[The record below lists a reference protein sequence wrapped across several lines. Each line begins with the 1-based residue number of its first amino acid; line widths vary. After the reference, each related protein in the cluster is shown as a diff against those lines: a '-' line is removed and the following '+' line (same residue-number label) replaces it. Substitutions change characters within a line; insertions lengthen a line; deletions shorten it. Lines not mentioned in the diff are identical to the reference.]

1 MSWSNGLVKEILK
14 PESLIISSEIGVVIA
29 DKFPKAKHHYLVIP
43 LADIPS
49 IFHVSNKEKPHKKP
63 LATKI
68 IKILNNNCV
77 LQLNRSHLSL
87 LEELHLL
94 ARNVV
99 EVKGVRWED
108 FKVGFH
114 AEPSMQRL
122 HLHVISRDFVSPS
135 LKTKKH
141 WNSFNTDL
149 FVPYK
154 SKILRTEIVFGIRF
168 NVVTWFLMT

>member
-1 MSWSNGLVKEILK
+1 
-14 PESLIISSEIGVVIA
+14 
-29 DKFPKAKHHYLVIP
+29 
-43 LADIPS
+43 
-49 IFHVSNKEKPHKKP
+49 
-63 LATKI
+63 
-68 IKILNNNCV
+68 
-77 LQLNRSHLSL
+77 
-87 LEELHLL
+87 L

-99 EVKGVRWED
+99 EVKGVHWED